1 MYTISRRRL
10 SAVVGAAAGAAV
22 VGTTA
27 VPAVADP
34 GWGSEV
40 PRRRADELLRLMKVS
55 AGEETAD
62 GPGWS
67 PVATGVASVAAE
79 DLAEGGGGGGGGRSL
94 GGRGGAGVGEARWG
108 GGVGGARGGGA
119 VERAAG
125 GG

>member
-1 MYTISRRRL
+1 SMVLHQYSREHPAVHSFPTRRSSDLERSRKIMYTISRRRL

-62 GPGWS
+62 GPVWS
-67 PVATGVASVAAE
+67 PVATGFASVATE
-79 DLAEGGGGGGGGRSL
+79 DLPEGAVGGL
-94 GGRGGAGVGEARWG
+94 GGQ
-108 GGVGGARGGGA
+108 
-119 VERAAG
+119 
-125 GG
+125 